1 MLSIG
6 WFSTGRDEAARDLL
20 RVAWDAIQRGELRA
34 HIAFV
39 FSNRE
44 RGQDPE
50 SDRFFDLVESYRI
63 PLVCLSS
70 RRFRKEQAK
79 PSARVG
85 PSVEGLP
92 AWRTEYDRAGMRLLE
107 PRPFGLGVLAGYM
120 LIVTEAMWRHPLLN
134 LHPAEPGGPAGTW
147 QEVIW
152 QLIERKAAQAGV
164 MMHLVTG
171 TLDEGPP
178 VTYCTYSIR
187 GPAFD
192 PLWAEVEADARRGRS
207 VQQVQAEEGEA
218 NSLFREIRRQG
229 VLRELPLVVAT
240 LCAFADGKV
249 RIEGGRVVG
258 ADGRP
263 MAAYDLT
270 AEIDRLAEA
279 RL

>member
-1 MLSIG
+1 LLNIG

-20 RVAWDAIQRGELRA
+20 RAAWEATQRGELKAR
-34 HIAFV
+34 IAVV

-44 RGQDPE
+44 RGQHPE
-50 SDRFFDLVESYRI
+50 SDAFFDQVDGYGV
-63 PLVCLSS
+63 PLVHLSD
-70 RRFRKEQAK
+70 RRFREERGQGA
-79 PSARVG
+79 ARAG
-85 PSVEGLP
+85 EALP
-92 AWRTEYDRAGMRLLE
+92 AWRLEFDRAAMRLLE
-107 PRPFGLGVLAGYM
+107 PHPFDLGVLAGYM
-120 LIVTEAMWRHPLLN
+120 LIVTEEMWRRPLLN

-152 QLIERKAAQAGV
+152 QLIERKASQAGV

-171 TLDEGPP
+171 ILDEGPP

-207 VQQVQAEEGEA
+207 VRQLQAEEGEA
-218 NSLFREIRRQG
+218 NRLFHEIRRQG

-240 LCAFADGKV
+240 LCAFADSKV
-249 RIEGGRVVG
+249 RIDGARVVD

-263 MAAYDLT
+263 TTAYDLT
-270 AEIDRLAEA
+270 AEIERLVET
-279 RL
+279 RS